1 MQEQRYLKGKGS
13 LLFWAFLVFLVVAA
27 IGQFLQPTLL
37 TTFLRA
43 FRKGGFAVAYGIE
56 SGAFWLVYLCGM
68 VGFLLAYGIKSTIRV
83 HKIVFIVLA
92 GFTLLTVAKNLLSTW
107 DTMSRYSGANMLS
120 ATALGN
126 AILNTVNLVLP
137 LVASVAWISCM
148 SVVAAGHHTG
158 KLVRASATV
167 LALTHLYLIV
177 SAIAWNYLSGFMM
190 QGNRIEMYNTIRN
203 IYLLLNV
210 LLQFG
215 ATAFFFATVSFGKF
229 KQADIASSASQAGVP
244 LQQQQ

>member
-1 MQEQRYLKGKGS
+1 MQEQRYLKGKS
-13 LLFWAFLVFLVVAA
+13 SFLFWAFLVFLVIAA
-27 IGQFLQPTLL
+27 IGQYLQPILL

-43 FRKGGFAVAYGIE
+43 FRIGGFAVAYGIE

-68 VGFLLAYGIKSTIRV
+68 AGFLLAYGIKSTIRAN
-83 HKIVFIVLA
+83 KIVFFVLA
-92 GFTLLTVAKNLLSTW
+92 GFTLLAVAKNLLSTW
-107 DTMSRYSGANMLS
+107 DTMCRYSGANTLS

-137 LVASVAWISCM
+137 LVASVTWISCM
-148 SVVAAGHHTG
+148 SVVAAENHTG
-158 KLVRASATV
+158 KLVRASAIL

-190 QGNRIEMYNTIRN
+190 QGSRIEMYTSIRN

-215 ATAFFFATVSFGKF
+215 ATVFFFATVTFGKL
-229 KQADIASSASQAGVP
+229 KQADKASSVSQAAV
-244 LQQQQ
+244 LSQQ